1 MVEAGM
7 TAAEILRDA
16 AQHNVR
22 VWLDGDQMLMNA
34 PMKPPERIICALKE
48 NKPGIVAILRAA
60 IRPTGYS
67 DDEWLA
73 AVGDAVRLGYW
84 VHPIEQDRPC

>member
-1 MVEAGM
+1 M

-16 AQHNVR
+16 ARYNVR
-22 VWLDGDQMLMNA
+22 IWLDGDQMLMNA
-34 PMKPPERIICALKE
+34 PTKPPEHIICALKA
-48 NKPGIVAILRAA
+48 NKPGIIAILRAA
-60 IRPTGYS
+60 IRPKGYS

-84 VHPIEQDRPC
+84 VHPIGQDRPC